1 MIEKNFENFF
11 AFMDGN
17 IFQKMGSIKVYTSFT
32 RGEIVWKRSSLFIV
46 IFIGADKTAGL
57 IRIPL
62 DVWRS

>member
-32 RGEIVWKRSSLFIV
+32 RGEIVWKKLSFHRHFYRR
-46 IFIGADKTAGL
+46 G
-57 IRIPL
+57 
-62 DVWRS
+62 